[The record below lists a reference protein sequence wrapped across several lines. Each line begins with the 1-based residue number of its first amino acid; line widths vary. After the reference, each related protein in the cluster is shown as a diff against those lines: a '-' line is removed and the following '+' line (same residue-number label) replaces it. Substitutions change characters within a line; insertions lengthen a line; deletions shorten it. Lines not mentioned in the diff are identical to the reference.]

1 MAGAPE
7 DARVPAAV
15 EPMLAQAGPLP
26 DDARYNYEFK
36 WDGYRACLRVSPSG
50 EIRLNSRNGNDLT
63 AEYPE
68 LADGVGDMLGGRA
81 AVFDGE
87 VVALD
92 EGGVP
97 DFTLLQNRRTRRHA
111 LSFFAFDL
119 LQLGTDVLLN
129 RTYRER
135 RDLLVQ
141 LEPGNPNLIAIPPA
155 YSHADLSATGLTPQ
169 GLLDVARQS
178 RLEGLVAKAGESRY
192 HPGRR
197 SPEWIKHALIT
208 TQEVV
213 IGGWRPG
220 GGRREGTLGALLLG
234 AHDSRGDL
242 RYIGDV
248 GTGFTQ
254 QALDD
259 LHARLRTLD
268 RSTSPFA
275 DQVPR
280 DRAKGAHWVDPHLV
294 GEVVYRRLTSDGR
307 LRHTAWRGLRPDRTP
322 AEAVLDALG

>member
-1 MAGAPE
+1 MAA
-7 DARVPAAV
+7 VPPAV

-26 DDARYNYEFK
+26 DDARYHYEFK
-36 WDGYRACLRVSPSG
+36 WDGYRACLRVGPTG
-50 EIRLNSRNGNDLT
+50 AIRLNSRNGNDLT

-68 LADGVGDMLGGRA
+68 LAGGLGDMLGGRA

-87 VVALD
+87 IVALD

-119 LQLGTDVLLN
+119 LRLGAEALEN

-135 RDLLVQ
+135 RDLLTA
-141 LEPGNPNLIAIPPA
+141 LEPGNPNLFAIPPA
-155 YSHADLSATGLTPQ
+155 YSHADLSATGLTPD

-178 RLEGLVAKAGESRY
+178 RLEGLVAKASESRY

-220 GGRREGTLGALLLG
+220 GGRRTGTLGALLLG
-234 AHDSRGDL
+234 AHDDRGDL

-259 LHARLRTLD
+259 LHTRLGELGRN
-268 RSTSPFA
+268 TSPFA

-280 DRAKGAHWVDPHLV
+280 DRAKNAHWVEPRLV
-294 GEVVYRRLTSDGR
+294 GEVVYRRFTSDGR
-307 LRHTAWRGLRPDRTP
+307 LRHTAWRGLRPDRDP
-322 AEAVLDALG
+322 AEAKLESLR